1 MMLIKEAYQRLV
13 HDLLSM
19 YDARESSQI
28 ADMALESI
36 TGRSRTDRLIHHDA
50 ILNNDQE
57 ILFNQQLEELKHG
70 RPIQYVIGNCW
81 FQEMQFKVDERVLI
95 PRPETEELVELI
107 IKEINHVKDVD
118 QNAFSII
125 DIGTGS
131 GCIAISLKKAMPGC
145 EIWAIDK
152 SRSALTLAKEN
163 ASLLN
168 TSIHFKEADILSEAK
183 NDSLPAFNIIVSNPP
198 YILPEEKTQLR
209 KNVIGFE
216 PKEALFVTNAD
227 PLEFYRAI
235 IDFSSHHLLRGG
247 FLFFETHEDHASEV
261 KLLLESN
268 EFEHVQIKKDL
279 QGKDRMVWGK
289 RMGASL

>member
-1 MMLIKEAYQRLV
+1 MMLIKEAYQILV
-13 HDLLSM
+13 HDLQSM

-36 TGRSRTDRLIHHDA
+36 TGLSRTERLVHHDA
-50 ILNNDQE
+50 IMNNEQE
-57 ILFNQQLEELKHG
+57 IVFNQQLEELKHG

-107 IKEINHVKDVD
+107 IREINHHKGIV
-118 QNAFSII
+118 QRPFSIL

-131 GCIAISLKKAMPGC
+131 GCIAISLKKAIPNC
-145 EIWAIDK
+145 EVWAIDK
-152 SRSALTLAKEN
+152 SKSAIALAKEN
-163 ASLLN
+163 ATLLN
-168 TSIHFKEADILSEAK
+168 TSIYFKEADILSEAK

-198 YILPEEKTQLR
+198 YILPEETTHLR
-209 KNVIGFE
+209 KNVVDFE

-227 PLEFYRAI
+227 PLEFYKAI
-235 IDFSSHHLLRGG
+235 TDFSGHHLLRGG
-247 FLFFETHEDHASEV
+247 LLFFETHEDHASEV

-268 EFEHVQIKKDL
+268 EFEHVQIKKDF
-279 QGKDRMVWGK
+279 QGKDRIVWGK
-289 RMGASL
+289 KMGASL